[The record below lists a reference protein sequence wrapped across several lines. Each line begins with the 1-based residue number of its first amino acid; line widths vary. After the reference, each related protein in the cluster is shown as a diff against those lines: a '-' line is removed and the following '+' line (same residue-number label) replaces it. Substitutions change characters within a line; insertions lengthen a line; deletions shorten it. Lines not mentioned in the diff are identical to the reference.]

1 MSVKGI
7 IAPQRV
13 FSIEDLRHRAKRK
26 LPAMIFDYLEGGALD
41 EITLGENT
49 RDFRQLRLGQR
60 IMFDVSRSRRSGPPP
75 QNAHHRVPHG
85 TTGHFPSNGRPSNRS
100 GGRGRGSVFM
110 HSPWSSY
117 SLGDVVNVAKGSVW
131 ASVSFG
137 RDPRISSRIHRS
149 CNRARRRCPRRS
161 WRRQCVEQTR
171 ARYASRDGIPVA
183 APLRDLVHAATKSRW
198 LMRTALSARPT
209 MGNYTLDGRRIRF
222 GEMGGFLPSM
232 YNPASTWKD
241 LDKLR
246 SDWRGKIVVKGVMA
260 PEDARRCA
268 EIGVDG
274 VFVSNHGGRQ
284 FDSQPSTIST
294 LPSIMEALD
303 GRCEVILDGGVRR
316 GSDVLKALALG
327 ASACAVGRPVVLGLT
342 AFGES
347 GPAGSGAP

>member
-1 MSVKGI
+1 
-7 IAPQRV
+7 
-13 FSIEDLRHRAKRK
+13 
-26 LPAMIFDYLEGGALD
+26 
-41 EITLGENT
+41 
-49 RDFRQLRLGQR
+49 
-60 IMFDVSRSRRSGPPP
+60 
-75 QNAHHRVPHG
+75 
-85 TTGHFPSNGRPSNRS
+85 
-100 GGRGRGSVFM
+100 
-110 HSPWSSY
+110 
-117 SLGDVVNVAKGSVW
+117 
-131 ASVSFG
+131 
-137 RDPRISSRIHRS
+137 
-149 CNRARRRCPRRS
+149 
-161 WRRQCVEQTR
+161 
-171 ARYASRDGIPVA
+171 
-183 APLRDLVHAATKSRW
+183 
-198 LMRTALSARPT
+198 

-347 GPAGSGAP
+347 GPAGPGAP